1 MSPRFRPMILS
12 LCALVLTVAAGCTT
26 STSSK
31 SQPTPT
37 PIPPPPVPEKPT
49 YTVRRGTVVDDLSF
63 TGRVAPSQE
72 ANLYFKTDG
81 RVKRI
86 YVERNDLVEA
96 GALIAELENDDL
108 VRQLNQTQI
117 ELETAQLN
125 LEKAQNNQQFTIERA
140 RIDLEVAK
148 AQLAKL
154 RESLAAAD
162 YDIRIAQANLN
173 NATQGASAEDIAI
186 ARSQIERAKNS
197 LWAAQMNRDATC
209 GRGASAACDGAQAS
223 VQSAEQSVRI
233 EELQL
238 QKLLKGTDERTL
250 VQLQAALAKAQQ
262 SRRALEMD
270 IAIQEQRV
278 ALAEMDVQRLTD
290 EIDPQLTKAVDR
302 AQLAVE
308 RLQAQVDETQISSPI
323 AGKVTSIA
331 AYEGRTVQAYKPVFV
346 VADEKELIV
355 TAEPMSTQLQKL
367 VEGMDCVLAL
377 SAYPGKELPGKI
389 VQLPYPY
396 GSGGGAT
403 LEEADKRTLITFD
416 PQDIQLEAG
425 DLTKVIVTLQRK
437 EDVLWLPPAAIRTFA
452 GRKFVVVQ
460 DEGGAQRRVD
470 VTVGIESLERV
481 EILDGLEEGQVVIG
495 Q

>member
-1 MSPRFRPMILS
+1 MSPRFRPVILS
-12 LCALVLTVAAGCTT
+12 LCALILALTAGCTT
-26 STSSK
+26 TTSSK

-63 TGRVAPSQE
+63 TGRVAPARE
-72 ANLYFKTDG
+72 ANLFFKTDG

-86 YVERNDLVEA
+86 YVERNALVEV
-96 GALIAELENDDL
+96 GTLIAELENDDL

-125 LEKAQNNQQFTIERA
+125 LAKAQNNQRFTIEKA
-140 RIDLEVAK
+140 KIDLEVAK

-154 RESLAAAD
+154 QESLAAAD
-162 YDIRIAQANLN
+162 YDIRIAQANLDS
-173 NATQGASAEDIAI
+173 ARQGASAEDIAI

-209 GRGASAACDGAQAS
+209 GRGPSASCDAAQAS

-238 QKLLKGTDERTL
+238 QKLLRGADERTL

-270 IAIQEQRV
+270 IAVQEQRV

-308 RLQAQVDETQISSPI
+308 RLQAQVDLTQISSPI
-323 AGKVTSIA
+323 AGRVTSIA
-331 AYEGRTVQAYKPVFV
+331 AYEGRTVQAFKPVFV
-346 VADEKELIV
+346 VADESELIV
-355 TAEPMSTQLQKL
+355 TSEPMSTQLQKL

-403 LEEADKRTLITFD
+403 LEEADKRTLISFD

-481 EILDGLEEGQVVIG
+481 EIVDGLEEGQIVIG